1 MSDFGFSVV
10 RTEDSSKDADE
21 VRSLLA
27 ADQLELDAHIELF
40 VLCREHGRLI
50 ACAGLDH
57 NVIKCVAVEHGH
69 RGESLS
75 LRLGTEIV
83 RQAAARKRF
92 HLFLYSAPHNEEF
105 FRGWGFYPLVEV
117 QSLVT
122 VMENS
127 PIAIKTYCENLRQ
140 QKKPGSRIGW
150 GLAKHFIRSSVWT
163 QESMKIFRDPK
174 PFGDC
179 QMTLN
184 SPSVRKVQSTN
195 EFWRLK
201 TKKSRDREGRKW
213 VAQILMQIANSL
225 LQLK

>member
-1 MSDFGFSVV
+1 
-10 RTEDSSKDADE
+10 
-21 VRSLLA
+21 
-27 ADQLELDAHIELF
+27 
-40 VLCREHGRLI
+40 LCRDHGRLI

-150 GLAKHFIRSSVWT
+150 GLAKHFIPVERMDSREYEDIQRPQALRGLPDDIETLRVCERSRART
-163 QESMKIFRDPK
+163 
-174 PFGDC
+174 
-179 QMTLN
+179 N
-184 SPSVRKVQSTN
+184 S
-195 EFWRLK
+195 WRLK

-225 LQLK
+225 LQPKRAEIASCHRATELLA

>member
-1 MSDFGFSVV
+1 
-10 RTEDSSKDADE
+10 
-21 VRSLLA
+21 
-27 ADQLELDAHIELF
+27 
-40 VLCREHGRLI
+40 LCRQHGRLI

-127 PIAIKTYCENLRQ
+127 PIAIKNYCENLRQ
-140 QKKPGSRIGW
+140 QRSQGAGSAGALRNTSS
-150 GLAKHFIRSSVWT
+150 RSSVWT

-179 QMTLN
+179 QMTLKL
-184 SPSVRKVQSTN
+184 SECAKGPEHER
-195 EFWRLK
+195 
-201 TKKSRDREGRKW
+201 
-213 VAQILMQIANSL
+213 ILGD
-225 LQLK
+225 